1 MDNLEIAG
9 IFKRISILLEIK
21 GEDRFKVSAYERA
34 AESIQDITLDLSK
47 MEEKELIALP
57 GIGKA
62 IAAKIHE
69 LTSTGKLTFLEKLE
83 EEIPA
88 GLIDLIAIPD
98 VGPRKAALFWK
109 ELGITSVDELE
120 KAARSGKIRNLPG
133 LGEKSEARI
142 LMGIE
147 TLKSSGYSH

>member
-1 MDNLEIAG
+1 MDNLKIAS
-9 IFKRISILLEIK
+9 IFKRIAILAEIK
-21 GEDRFKVSAYERA
+21 GEDRFKTSAYERA
-34 AESIQDITLDLSK
+34 AESIAVMSEDLSK
-47 MEEKELIALP
+47 MDEKELIALP

-69 LTSTGKLTFLEKLE
+69 LTSTGKLEFLEKLE
-83 EEIPA
+83 AEIPA
-88 GLIDLIAIPD
+88 GLVDLIAIPD

-120 KAARSGKIRNLPG
+120 TAAQAGKLRELPG

-142 LMGIE
+142 LMGIA
-147 TLKSSGYSH
+147 TLKGSGNAH

>member
-1 MDNLEIAG
+1 MDNLEIAA
-9 IFKRISILLEIK
+9 IFKRIAILAEIK

-34 AESIQDITLDLSK
+34 ADSIAVLTEDLSQLD
-47 MEEKELIALP
+47 EKELVALP

-69 LTSTGKLTFLEKLE
+69 LTSTSKLEFLEKLE
-83 EEIPA
+83 AEIPA
-88 GLIDLIAIPD
+88 GLVDLIAIPD

-120 KAARSGKIRNLPG
+120 QAAREGKLRALPG

-147 TLKSSGYSH
+147 TLKGSGNAH